1 VMEFLS
7 SIDVAVFFFINHTC
21 ANPVFDVVM
30 PFLTDLN
37 KMRFGQALYLAGWL
51 WLIVKGGRNG
61 RAAAAVLLLGIIV
74 SDQLSSTVLKPFVG
88 RIRPCHALEGVRL
101 LGDCGSGLSFP
112 SSHAV
117 NNFCAA
123 VVLAAFYKPQRWLWF
138 SIAALVA
145 FTRPYVGVHYPS
157 DILGGALIGAGC
169 GYALVLIWRGIDA
182 RFFTPQTGESR

>member
-1 VMEFLS
+1 VIDFLY
-7 SIDVAVFFFINHTC
+7 SIDVALFFFINHSL

-37 KMRFGQALYLAGWL
+37 RIRFGQGLYLVGWL
-51 WLIVKGGRNG
+51 WLMVKGGRNG
-61 RAAAAVLLLGIIV
+61 RAAGVILVIGIVV
-74 SDQLSSTVLKPFVG
+74 SDQLSSTFLKPWVG
-88 RIRPCHALEGVRL
+88 RIRPCHALQGVRL

-123 VVLAAFYKPQRWLWF
+123 AILSSFYASRRWLWF
-138 SIAALVA
+138 SFAALIA

-157 DILGGALIGAGC
+157 DIAGGALIGAAVGST
-169 GYALVLIWRGIDA
+169 LVVLWKEID
-182 RFFTPQTGESR
+182 RRRKVDH

>member
-1 VMEFLS
+1 MEFLYS
-7 SIDVAVFFFINHTC
+7 LDVAVFFFINHSL

-61 RAAAAVLLLGIIV
+61 RIAAALLLIGIVV
-74 SDQLSSTVLKPFVG
+74 SDQLSSSVLKPLVG
-88 RIRPCHALEGVRL
+88 RIRPCHTLEGVRL
-101 LGDCGSGLSFP
+101 LVECGGGLSFP

-123 VVLAAFYKPQRWLWF
+123 VILAAFYRPQRWLWF

-157 DILGGALIGAGC
+157 DILGGAVIGAGC
-169 GYALVLIWRGIDA
+169 GYALVVIWRVIDG
-182 RFFTPQTGESR
+182 RFFSAPTTESQ